1 MLWLAVV
8 TAATTRVGEGPA
20 TINTPIMDTKIVLTK
35 ETSAHRDPV
44 STILVV
50 TKGTVEK
57 LSTELTAELITTNS
71 NSTAVNKTKW
81 A

>member
-1 MLWLAVV
+1 
-8 TAATTRVGEGPA
+8 
-20 TINTPIMDTKIVLTK
+20 MDTKIVLTK